1 MKQLISAL
9 YILFGLLIVT
19 LTYFSNFTG
28 PRFLTNIGWFLI
40 VIGIIYPFYGPVV
53 NYFKLEFED
62 EKNSV

>member
-19 LTYFSNFTG
+19 LTCFSNFSG
-28 PRFLTNIGWFLI
+28 PRYLTNIGWFLI
-40 VIGIIYPFYGPVV
+40 VIGIIYPFYSRVV

>member
-19 LTYFSNFTG
+19 LTNFTNFSG
-28 PRFLTNIGWFLI
+28 PTYLTNIGWFLV
-40 VIGIIYPFYGPVV
+40 VIGGIYPYYSRVV
-53 NYFKLEFED
+53 NYFKIEFED